1 MTEFD
6 AIDKAMYEYERAF
19 DVTHRSREWQAVRIL
34 LITLFRAGRD
44 PVDAVRA
51 VTIMLSP
58 RVTPDVRTFSD

>member
-58 RVTPDVRTFSD
+58 RIVCDVAALPD